1 MTRASNVEIFSGNFR
16 ATIGIVSPTLRID
29 WFRGSVLVYLIW
41 FQRQEIELE
50 IESASEKGK
59 NSILIEALGHETPEE
74 QEFNDQIMKTLV
86 DNGYKVKY
94 SVWCIVA
101 RPLLS
106 MRISW

>member
-1 MTRASNVEIFSGNFR
+1 MITAEEIRRKSSQVKQ
-16 ATIGIVSPTLRID
+16 TKLD
-29 WFRGSVLVYLIW
+29 DKL
-41 FQRQEIELE
+41 QEIELD

-59 NSILIEALGHETPEE
+59 NSILIEGLGHETPEE
-74 QEFNDQIMKTLV
+74 REFNDQIMKALV
-86 DNGYKVKY
+86 KHGYKVKY

>member
-1 MTRASNVEIFSGNFR
+1 MITAEEIRRKSSQVKQ
-16 ATIGIVSPTLRID
+16 TKLD
-29 WFRGSVLVYLIW
+29 DKL
-41 FQRQEIELE
+41 QEIELD

-59 NSILIEALGHETPEE
+59 NSILIEGLGHETPEE
-74 QEFNDQIMKTLV
+74 REFNNQIMSALV
-86 DNGYKVKY
+86 KHGYKVKY

>member
-1 MTRASNVEIFSGNFR
+1 MITAEEIRRKSSQVKQ
-16 ATIGIVSPTLRID
+16 TKLD
-29 WFRGSVLVYLIW
+29 DKL
-41 FQRQEIELE
+41 QEIELD

-59 NSILIEALGHETPEE
+59 NSILIEGLGHETAEE
-74 QEFNDQIMKTLV
+74 QEFNNQIMSALV
-86 DNGYKVKY
+86 KHGYKIKY